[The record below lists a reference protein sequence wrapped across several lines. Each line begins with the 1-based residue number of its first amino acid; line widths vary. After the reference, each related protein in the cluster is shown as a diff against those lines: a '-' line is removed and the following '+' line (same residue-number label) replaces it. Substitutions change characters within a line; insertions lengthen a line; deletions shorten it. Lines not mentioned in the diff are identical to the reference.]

1 MMIPASAA
9 TNLLHEP
16 LQQAPPPYKVTV
28 PARETA
34 AVDRTE
40 KEIEPTPSQ
49 GPAAM
54 TEINQALQMAGVGV
68 RFEFNQ
74 EAEKMITKVVDAAS
88 GEVIRQMPTEDVLRL
103 SKALGKFQGL
113 LVDQKV

>member
-9 TNLLHEP
+9 INLLHEP
-16 LQQAPPPYKVTV
+16 LLSAPQPYKVTV
-28 PARETA
+28 PARETV
-34 AVDRTE
+34 AVDSTE

-49 GPAAM
+49 EPMAM

-74 EAEKMITKVVDAAS
+74 EAETMITKVVDVVS
-88 GEVIRQMPTEDVLRL
+88 GEVIRQMPTEDVLRI
-103 SKALGKFQGL
+103 SKALGKLQGL

>member
-1 MMIPASAA
+1 MMTPATAA
-9 TNLLHEP
+9 TNQLHEP
-16 LQQAPPPYKVTV
+16 LLSVPLQPKVTGPV
-28 PARETA
+28 REST

-40 KEIEPTPSQ
+40 KKSEATPSQ
-49 GPAAM
+49 EPMAM

-74 EAEKMITKVVDAAS
+74 EAEKMITKVLDVAS